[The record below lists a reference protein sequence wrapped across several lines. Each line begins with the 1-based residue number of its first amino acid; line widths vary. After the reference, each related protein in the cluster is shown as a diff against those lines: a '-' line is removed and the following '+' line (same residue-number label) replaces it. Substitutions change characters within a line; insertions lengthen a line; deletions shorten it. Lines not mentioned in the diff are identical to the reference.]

1 MTTTADLMQLA
12 LDLVGWENTPGD
24 CGIYHPGAGIRRVL
38 VGLDIDTGDLL
49 LARQLGFD
57 AVLAHH
63 PTGTPASLT
72 SWQLYRRHTE
82 LFAAMGVPRTA
93 ADAAVEERVQEL
105 RVQAHI
111 SNYDRV
117 SGAAQLLEMPFL
129 SIHSPQDELGRQ
141 MMQHAVDDLLRVE
154 PDATCGEVAAHL
166 TASFPEFINAPTR
179 IAIRI
184 GDPDRRAGKTIV
196 AHGALTN
203 GGARIARTYWEH
215 GVETVIYIH
224 IAPPELH
231 KLHAHGRPGNLIITG
246 HIASDSLGINAYL
259 AEAERRFGIEFVRLN
274 GIVSPEPELELE
286 AF

>member
-1 MTTTADLMQLA
+1 MTTTTDLMQLA
-12 LDLVGWENTPGD
+12 LDLVGWQNIPGD
-24 CGIYHPGAGIRRVL
+24 CGIYVPGEKIRRVL

-49 LARQLGFD
+49 LAKQLGFD

-82 LFAAMGVPRTA
+82 LFTAFGVPRA
-93 ADAAVEERVQEL
+93 AAEAAVGERVQEL

-117 SGAAQLLEMPFL
+117 SGAARLLDIPFL

-141 MMQHAVDDLLRVE
+141 LMQRAVDDLLRAE
-154 PDATCGEVAAHL
+154 PNATCGEIAAHL
-166 TASFPEFINAPTR
+166 TAMFPEFLNADTR
-179 IAIRI
+179 IAVRV
-184 GDPDRRAGKTIV
+184 GDPDRRAGRTIV

-215 GVETVIYIH
+215 GIETVIYIH
-224 IAPPELH
+224 IAPAELRQ
-231 KLHAHGRPGNLIITG
+231 LLAHGNPGNLIITG

-259 AEAERRFGIEFVRLN
+259 AEAKRRLGVEFTRLN
-274 GIVSPEPELELE
+274 GIVSPEPQFEPE
-286 AF
+286 AL